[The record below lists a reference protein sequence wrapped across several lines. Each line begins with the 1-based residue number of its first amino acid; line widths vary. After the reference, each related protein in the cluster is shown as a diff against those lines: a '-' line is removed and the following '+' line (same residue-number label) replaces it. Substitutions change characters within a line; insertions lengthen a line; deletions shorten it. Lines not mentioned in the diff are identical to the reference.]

1 MIREQ
6 NKIPNLEQRLARIL
20 SRRGTQKFNKLTVG
34 KGFLRGSIIYT
45 DVASGDNLRRYADAI
60 GDFNPRFRDSDYAKM
75 TKYKRLVAQPTFLS
89 SAAHHLDPLAHEEV
103 MEDMRGGYHT
113 TGARAFNSGNEWEYF
128 RPVLEDDK
136 LDFNGIGLI
145 DAKIVQSKFSGKMMV
160 TTSVCQYR
168 NQQSEIVGL
177 VKSYVHHS
185 SSDQST
191 LNKGKYDAF
200 IQPYKYTDDEIAK
213 IEDDRKKEEMRGSWP
228 RYWEDVNEGDSLGY
242 IVVGPWTIMSFFAWE
257 AAAPSP
263 SLKGI
268 RFPLAGDG
276 GVYDPRINTRTTLG
290 PHCDYDLGRA
300 VGVQGN
306 YDLGV
311 ERECLMS
318 ILFTN
323 WMGDDGFLWK
333 YSIQF
338 RAFVVHGDTC
348 WYRGKIVKKYIDDGK
363 YCVDIE
369 HWGENQRGERVTVG
383 KATII
388 LPSKVHGEVKY
399 PTPRSVEDVLQETS
413 HK

>member
-1 MIREQ
+1 MGI
-6 NKIPNLEQRLARIL
+6 
-20 SRRGTQKFNKLTVG
+20 
-34 KGFLRGSIIYT
+34 
-45 DVASGDNLRRYADAI
+45 
-60 GDFNPRFRDSDYAKM
+60 
-75 TKYKRLVAQPTFLS
+75 
-89 SAAHHLDPLAHEEV
+89 
-103 MEDMRGGYHT
+103 
-113 TGARAFNSGNEWEYF
+113 F